1 MKNSGHYEI
10 YITIY
15 MAFKTIEV
23 FHLELFNLNV
33 ICFLK
38 ISIFLNIL
46 TNCVLKK
53 TCTRS
58 VWKYLLV
65 TTGIM

>member
-53 TCTRS
+53 NLYEVCLEIPFS
-58 VWKYLLV
+58 DN
-65 TTGIM
+65 